1 MLPSDSPVRDERYVA
16 EGWGD
21 TPQMAGELGALIAS
35 GTKTATCSALWEYEA
50 RREPLPE
57 TGLKT
62 IVLGGNSDPVC
73 IVETTEVEVRPYDQV
88 DAQFAYEEG
97 EGDRSLEDWQE
108 AH

>member
-50 RREPLPE
+50 TREPLPE

-62 IVLGGNSDPVC
+62 IVLGGNSDPLC
-73 IVETTEVEVRPYDQV
+73 IVETTEVEVIPYDQV